1 MAKKTNNN
9 TIGANNEN
17 AQVDVADLVKRLED
31 LKAQVIAVAKG
42 NAPAPAPAPTQAPK
56 KRGRK
61 ASVVKMEPKVESW
74 QTVGK
79 ASETIENA
87 QAFQHRVSVQI
98 QKSSENRTQ
107 VHIYSQVCV
116 PADRIK
122 ASTKGLDKQT
132 VKTNDGKTVEGYWLN
147 QRNPLIVRGDQ
158 AQAITFLTALI
169 KNAQ

>member
-17 AQVDVADLVKRLED
+17 AQVDVNDLIKRLADLQ
-31 LKAQVIAVAKG
+31 AQVVAVAKG
-42 NAPAPAPAPTQAPK
+42 NAPTPTPTQAPK

-61 ASVVKMEPKVESW
+61 ATVVKMEPKVESW

-87 QAFQHRVSVQI
+87 MAFQHRVSVQV
-98 QKSSENRTQ
+98 QKSSEGRTQ

-147 QRNPLIVRGDQ
+147 QRNPLIIRGNQKDSI
-158 AQAITFLTALI
+158 AFLTALI
-169 KNAQ
+169 ENAH